1 MRCHLL
7 LSIDTSAGTSAAVF
21 DISCI
26 GFAVFEDPFGHAE
39 NVGLAI
45 QQALEQAGKTIEDVA
60 AIAVGRGP
68 APYTGLRVGM
78 AAATALAKANGLPL
92 HGVMT
97 LDAIAHSAKSKK
109 LLVVTDAKR
118 KELFAASYESGKRLT
133 GPMLI
138 TAADLDSYSD
148 FEILQTSCDAKLIGE
163 FAVSEIGAGGDL
175 TDLSALYLRSPDV
188 TPSPGKK
195 VSG

>member
-1 MRCHLL
+1 ML

-21 DISCI
+21 EKGCIS
-26 GFAVFEDPFGHAE
+26 FVSFEDPFGHAE

-45 QQALEQAGKTIEDVA
+45 EQALSEAGISIEQVS

-78 AAATALAKANGLPL
+78 AAATALSKARSIPL

-97 LDAIAHSAKSKK
+97 LDAIAHSVGNDS
-109 LLVVTDAKR
+109 LLVTTDAKR
-118 KELFAASYESGKRLT
+118 RELFAACYKSGQRVE
-133 GPMLI
+133 GPMLL
-138 TAADLDSYSD
+138 TESDLQRYPD
-148 FEILQTSCDAKLIGE
+148 FALIQVSCDAKLIGDYAE
-163 FAVSEIGAGGDL
+163 AAITSGVDL
-175 TDLSALYLRSPDV
+175 SDLSALYLRSPDV
-188 TPSPGKK
+188 TPSAGKK